1 MLFALTIGL
10 GAFLLFLVQPLVG
23 KALLPWFGGAPAV
36 WTTCLLFFQVLLLG
50 GYAWAHLLGTRLR
63 LRTQAATHIGL
74 LLASIGLLAWQAGA
88 WSGPLLPDAGF
99 QPPDSTAPTARL
111 LGLLAM
117 GVGLPYLLLSATSPL
132 LQSWFHRTRPG
143 QSPYRLFAL
152 SNAGALLALV
162 AYPFVLEPALALQ
175 RQSWAW
181 TGLYLLFAAACC
193 AVACRSMWQVPRAS
207 PALEFPPP
215 PDVVPRPAPGVRLA
229 WLLLPATASAVLMAT
244 TNQICQEVAV
254 VPLLWVLP
262 LGLYLLSFILAFER
276 DGIYSRAVF
285 GPVLVLAC
293 AGSIGALFRGP
304 ALGATTQIAIHATT
318 LFACCMVCHGELARI
333 RPHPR
338 LLTGFYLAV
347 ALGGALGGA
356 FVALVAPLVF
366 CGYWE
371 LHVSLFATALMFRIA
386 TARDGG
392 PPGNRGRS
400 FPRRALADVLLGV
413 FGAALLV
420 HVAAAL
426 DAPVVASR
434 NFYGVLRVVEVGADD
449 SASSSTNLQNGSI
462 LHGLQPRAPASRRIP
477 TTYYTTDSGLGLAV
491 LRHPARDAIGP
502 GRTGL
507 RIGVI
512 GLGVG
517 TAAALVSAGDDL
529 RFYEINP
536 DVVDLA
542 RGQGGFFTYLSDSPA
557 NIDVVGGDG
566 RLSIERELV
575 DGVLPPYDLLAVD
588 AFTSDAIPTHL
599 LTIEALELYLRRL
612 APDGVLAFH
621 ITNRHLRLDSVLLAA
636 AARLGLFA
644 VTIATPESPPWGKA
658 SVWMLLTRN
667 AAFLDRMAGAQG
679 MERPACSATD
689 CIRPWTD
696 DDTSLRTILR

>member
-63 LRTQAATHIGL
+63 LRTQAVAHIGL
-74 LLASIGLLAWQAGA
+74 LLVSIGLLAWQAGA
-88 WSGPLLPDAGF
+88 WSVPLLPDAGF
-99 QPPDSTAPTARL
+99 QPPDSTAPTARI

-132 LQSWFHRTRPG
+132 LQSWFHRARPG

-193 AVACRSMWQVPRAS
+193 AVAYRAMRQGPRGS
-207 PALEFPPP
+207 PAPEAPAPPE
-215 PDVVPRPAPGVRLA
+215 VVPRPARGVRLA
-229 WLLLPATASAVLMAT
+229 WLLLPATASAMLMAT

-285 GPVLVLAC
+285 GPLLVLAC

-304 ALGATTQIAIHATT
+304 ALGATPQIAIHATT

-347 ALGGALGGA
+347 SLGGALGGA

-366 CGYWE
+366 SGYWE
-371 LHVSLFATALMFRIA
+371 LHVSLLATALMFRIA
-386 TARDGG
+386 LARDGG
-392 PPGNRGRS
+392 PLGNRGRR
-400 FPRRALADVLLGV
+400 FPRRAAADILLGV

-420 HVAAAL
+420 HVVAAL

-434 NFYGVLRVVEVGADD
+434 NFYGVLRVVEIGADD
-449 SASSSTNLQNGSI
+449 PASASYNLQNGSI

-477 TTYYTTDSGLGLAV
+477 TTYYTADSGLGLAM
-491 LRHPARDAIGP
+491 HWITP

-542 RGQGGFFTYLSDSPA
+542 QGQGGFFTYLSDSPA
-557 NIDVVGGDG
+557 SIDVVVGDG
-566 RLSIERELV
+566 RLSIQRELA
-575 DGVLPPYDLLAVD
+575 DGALPPYDILAVD

-621 ITNRHLRLDSVLLAA
+621 ITNRHLHLDSVLLAA
-636 AARLGLFA
+636 AARLGLSA
-644 VTIATPESPPWGKA
+644 ATITTPESPPWGKA

-667 AAFLDRMAGAQG
+667 AAFLDRLAGAAG
-679 MERPACSATD
+679 MERPACPATG

-696 DDTSLRTILR
+696 DDSSLRAILR